1 MNHRLHEM
9 LCCPGCGSDLTLYPF
24 AEDRAQIQEQSNS
37 VVIKDGALCCELC
50 RVWYPVMDYIPIMLT
65 FSTPVHGKFA
75 ARHPQH
81 MELLAGYSTP
91 QGKPQPGER
100 SVQQTFSEEW
110 DLIQNNELSFVF
122 VADELVE
129 LNRQVWLKP
138 LQKTRSE
145 FKLVLNI
152 GVGIGQETIALQKA
166 VGNAEIVGVDLNFA
180 LLQRGRACRDIPN
193 FHLVIASLFQ
203 LPFRRASFDLV
214 YSQGVIHHTYS
225 TKAAFKAISS
235 FVAARGHLFIWV
247 YSLDSHLIPKGF
259 KGFILRTKLD
269 AEKVLRPLVSRAP
282 RIVREII
289 FMALTAFLHPFI
301 LRVVRHRD
309 KWKWQNSDHGLRD
322 WLSPRY
328 AHRHSYNEVLEW
340 FEDNG
345 FEIAAVQSPATYR
358 RLFGKQQYGVGV
370 LGHRMAIHPSST
382 AQDKPMRTTEART
395 VTSV

>member
-1 MNHRLHEM
+1 MNHRLQEM
-9 LCCPGCGSDLTLYPF
+9 LCCPSCGADLTMYPF
-24 AEDRAQIQEQSNS
+24 EKDWTEIQGQVNT
-37 VVIKDGALCCELC
+37 VVIKDGVLCCEHC

-75 ARHPQH
+75 ERHRQH
-81 MELLAGYSTP
+81 MELLAGYTTP

-110 DLIQNNELSFVF
+110 DLIQDNELSFIF
-122 VADELVE
+122 AADDLVE

-138 LQKTRSE
+138 LQKTRTE
-145 FKLVLNI
+145 FKSVLNI

-180 LLQRGRACRDIPN
+180 LLQRGRACRDIPD
-193 FHLVIASLFQ
+193 FHLVIASLFR

-225 TKAAFKAISS
+225 TKAAFKAICP

-259 KGFILRTKLD
+259 KGFILRTKRD
-269 AEKVLRPLVSRAP
+269 AEKILRPLVSRAP
-282 RIVREII
+282 RLVRDAI
-289 FMALTAFLHPFI
+289 FMMLTTMLHPFI
-301 LRVVRHRD
+301 RHVVLH
-309 KWKWQNSDHGLRD
+309 KTQWKRQNTDHGLRD

-340 FEDNG
+340 FEESE
-345 FEIAAVQSPATYR
+345 FEIAGVQSPATYR
-358 RLFGKQQYGVGV
+358 RLFGKQQYGVGI
-370 LGHRMAIHPSST
+370 LGQRMAVEPLPTPQYETVRT
-382 AQDKPMRTTEART
+382 AEAQT
-395 VTSV
+395 VTAV

>member
-1 MNHRLHEM
+1 MNQRLQEL
-9 LCCPGCGSDLTLYPF
+9 LCCPSCEGDLIMYPF
-24 AEDRAQIQEQSNS
+24 EEDRTEIPGQGNAL
-37 VVIKDGALCCELC
+37 VIKDGALCCERC
-50 RVWYPVMDYIPIMLT
+50 RVWYPVMDYVPIMLT

-75 ARHPQH
+75 ARHPQP
-81 MELLAGYSTP
+81 MELLAGYTTP
-91 QGKPQPGER
+91 KGKPQPGER

-110 DLIQNNELSFVF
+110 NLIQNNELSFIF
-122 VADELVE
+122 SADDLVE

-138 LQKTRSE
+138 LQKTRTD
-145 FKLVLNI
+145 FKSILNI

-180 LLQRGRACRDIPN
+180 LLRRGRACRDIPD

-225 TKAAFKAISS
+225 TKAAFKAISP

-247 YSLDSHLIPKGF
+247 YGLDSHLIPKGF
-259 KGFILRTKLD
+259 KGFILRTKRD
-269 AEKVLRPLVSRAP
+269 AEKILRPLVSRAP
-282 RIVREII
+282 KLIRDAI
-289 FMALTAFLHPFI
+289 FMALTAILHPFI
-301 LRVVRHRD
+301 LQVVQHKD
-309 KWKWQNSDHGLRD
+309 KWKWQNTDHGLRD

-340 FEDNG
+340 FEESD
-345 FEIAAVQSPATYR
+345 FQIAAVQSPATYR

-370 LGHRMAIHPSST
+370 LGQRLAVSPAPPAET
-382 AQDKPMRTTEART
+382 AHMIAAQT
-395 VTSV
+395 VASV